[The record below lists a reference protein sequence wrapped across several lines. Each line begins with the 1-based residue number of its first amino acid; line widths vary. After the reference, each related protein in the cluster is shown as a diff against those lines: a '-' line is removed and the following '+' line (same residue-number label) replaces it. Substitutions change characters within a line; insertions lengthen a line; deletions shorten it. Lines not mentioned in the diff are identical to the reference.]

1 MDCNACSTRLALHWM
16 KASCNKTADA
26 EKAAFFV
33 NRMRF
38 ALGRF
43 AMTFRV
49 ASDGFE
55 IQVENWQNLFVD
67 NAFLACNLQRNLRT
81 THLSVEQ
88 AWGSQWDSM
97 LTDSDLQMPWSS
109 QGLPL
114 QSVLRFALTV
124 ERVRRRQ
131 QKPPWKTRS
140 ADCLSKLQSGLMAF
154 LIQGVEMTVNQDRSP
169 FLGRNLPKRK
179 FCRPGPGTWNPNIQ
193 HSSRHVFVSSPHK
206 PQALCSP
213 IYSLSSPGSG
223 PTMMRRLCSE
233 CI

>member
-97 LTDSDLQMPWSS
+97 LTDSDLQMPSMVFTGPAFTKCSALCPDSRKSS
-109 QGLPL
+109 QK
-114 QSVLRFALTV
+114 AT
-124 ERVRRRQ
+124 E
-131 QKPPWKTRS
+131 
-140 ADCLSKLQSGLMAF
+140 AAMED
-154 LIQGVEMTVNQDRSP
+154 
-169 FLGRNLPKRK
+169 
-179 FCRPGPGTWNPNIQ
+179 
-193 HSSRHVFVSSPHK
+193 
-206 PQALCSP
+206 
-213 IYSLSSPGSG
+213 
-223 PTMMRRLCSE
+223 
-233 CI
+233 